1 MIKLAIKTVAQ
12 RRIRILALILGILIF
27 AWLPF
32 EDTNLRWLILLA
44 IALCAWGTVRLLTGF
59 PSSARIGVW
68 IYPISGA
75 LAGIA
80 VVPTAIVL
88 MIIKS
93 GSHGHGTADF
103 TIGQVVS
110 LILRTPVWVI
120 SGILIGLGILLWQKT
135 KPIQA

>member
-1 MIKLAIKTVAQ
+1 MIKPAINTVAQ

-27 AWLPF
+27 VWLPF
-32 EDTNLRWLILLA
+32 EDTTLRWLILLA
-44 IALCAWGTVRLLTGF
+44 IAICAWGAARLLIGF
-59 PSSARIGVW
+59 PSSTRIGVW

-80 VVPTAIVL
+80 VAPTAIVL

-103 TIGQVVS
+103 TIDQVVT

-120 SGILIGLGILLWQKT
+120 SGILIGLGILLWKKT
-135 KPIQA
+135 KPIQD